1 MPVPQMN
8 VSMGAVALANP
19 EPAPAPVHHPAP
31 MQSVAEVPHAPV
43 RAPLPFT
50 APQTPSR
57 QPRAGG
63 GLFAEPP
70 ADPATAAQPTGPT
83 RDDISRPTLFSRMT
97 GRLRRQPEGA
107 PQAQPELQQQQP
119 QQQRRTE
126 PTMQPEPRVE
136 PVRAAVRPAGNEEMG
151 ILDIP
156 TFLRRQSS

>member
-1 MPVPQMN
+1 MN

-31 MQSVAEVPHAPV
+31 MQGVAEVPHAPV

-50 APQTPSR
+50 APQTPNR

-70 ADPATAAQPTGPT
+70 AEAGVAAQPTGPT

-107 PQAQPELQQQQP
+107 AQPQPEPQLP
-119 QQQRRTE
+119 QQQRRAE

-136 PVRAAVRPAGNEEMG
+136 PVRPAVRPAGNEEMG